1 MIIPS
6 VVYILYLKPIEVV
19 ALTKY
24 VEDNPL
30 VTVCHHGHN
39 MCIVVKP
46 HMYVLGNQIH
56 QTIAWDLT

>member
-6 VVYILYLKPIEVV
+6 VVYIVNLKPIEVV
-19 ALTKY
+19 ALTIY
-24 VEDNPL
+24 AVDNPL
-30 VTVCHHGHN
+30 EAV
-39 MCIVVKP
+39 CIVVIP